1 MLVQSKSGRKSY
13 RFSYSNPVQLEI
25 EPDDAVAADGEAS
38 DEDDAGGE
46 DSDEDDANED
56 DANEDDANEDD
67 ANEDDT
73 DNEGSNAEDVN
84 GDDAEGSLEAT
95 HELPTFNPFSNVH
108 PVSSPFWLKNS
119 TTPSSFTSIHATG
132 RSFSVP
138 QASTFNVE

>member
-1 MLVQSKSGRKSY
+1 M
-13 RFSYSNPVQLEI
+13 QLEI
-25 EPDDAVAADGEAS
+25 EPDDAVAVDGEAS
-38 DEDDAGGE
+38 DEDDADEE
-46 DSDEDDANED
+46 DSDEDDANE
-56 DANEDDANEDD
+56 EE

-84 GDDAEGSLEAT
+84 GDDAEGSLEAI

-119 TTPSSFTSIHATG
+119 TTPLSFTSIHATG